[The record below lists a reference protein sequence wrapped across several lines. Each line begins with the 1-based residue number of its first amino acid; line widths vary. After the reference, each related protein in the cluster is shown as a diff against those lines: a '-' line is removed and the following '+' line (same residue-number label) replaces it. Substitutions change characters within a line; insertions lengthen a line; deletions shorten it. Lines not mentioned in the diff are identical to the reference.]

1 MTKIGIECVH
11 RRRSGIANRSI
22 VACGQ
27 RPDPGPTLL
36 SNAEIAKDDVQQ
48 VLDLDAAR
56 HAAERA
62 NRLAQLLGG
71 QHQRRGVA
79 VAQVSGARAQAI
91 DALLQVRAVP
101 LARDER
107 VLRAAAAGETG
118 RAREGGTRERNRERC
133 KHGILNGGH
142 EENCKQSK

>member
-1 MTKIGIECVH
+1 MNLYIDDALVLLLF
-11 RRRSGIANRSI
+11 ANQSI
-22 VACGQ
+22 VACGP
-27 RPDPGPTLL
+27 RPGPGPTLL

-56 HAAERA
+56 HAAERT

-79 VAQVSGARAQAI
+79 VAEVSGARAQTV

-101 LARDER
+101 LARDQR

-118 RAREGGTRERNRERC
+118 RAREGGTRERKKEER
-133 KHGILNGGH
+133 KRGV
-142 EENCKQSK
+142 KRAS